1 MSRLS
6 VSLLA
11 IVLLTSSLP
20 AAAGQP
26 PTLAQLRNAT
36 YRGIY
41 DTPVTLKNGVFEG
54 KPFDAS
60 SKSRPRVELADTIV
74 ATGPVDGGATPD
86 AAVILTENSGGSGIF
101 HYLAVVVSTP
111 KGVKNIVTAPLE
123 DRVMLRGLTIRD
135 RRIVL
140 DLVGHGAGEPACCP
154 TEKQRRTFTLEKGE
168 LVEGEKQTFGS
179 VSLADLEGP
188 TWTLVSLNK
197 REPIPEGVKATLQI
211 SGGRVSGHGGC
222 NRYTGAVTPGATPRD
237 LVFGKVAATMMA
249 CIGPGMAFEGQFF
262 TAIEKVSGFTFLQ
275 GRLALTSID
284 DGQVRMLIFAADAP
298 VGWK

>member
-1 MSRLS
+1 

-11 IVLLTSSLP
+11 VAQLIVSSAAMT
-20 AAAGQP
+20 AAAQP
-26 PTLAQLRNAT
+26 PTLAQLKNAT

-60 SKSRPRVELADTIV
+60 SAARPRVELADTIV
-74 ATGPVDGGATPD
+74 ATGSIDGNATPD

-111 KGVKNIVTAPLE
+111 KGVRNIVTVPLE
-123 DRVMLRGLTIRD
+123 DRVMLRGLAIRD

-168 LVEGEKQTFGS
+168 LVEGEKQAFGA

-188 TWTLVSLNK
+188 TWTLVRLNL
-197 REPIPEGVKATLQI
+197 REPIPAGVKTTLQV
-211 SGGRVSGHGGC
+211 SGNRVSGNGGC
-222 NRYTGAVTPGATPRD
+222 NRYSGAVTQGTTPRD
-237 LVFGKVAATMMA
+237 ITIGRTTATMMA
-249 CIGPGMAFEGQFF
+249 CVGPGMAVEGQFF
-262 TAIEKVSGFTFLQ
+262 KALEKVSGFTFLQ

-284 DGQVRMLIFAADAP
+284 DGQVRTLLFAADAP
-298 VGWK
+298 GGWK